1 MISKRLLRPDRRRV
15 VPSQFSWVDHRLV
28 RHQRLQGCDPA
39 AWALYLFLVTVA
51 DAEGL
56 SYYSDASLGRHL
68 TLDALTLARARQQLL
83 DAGLL
88 AYEKPLYQVLG
99 LDDPEPRSTSAQAR
113 SPPYPSAGSCA
124 GRCRRSTST
133 PTSRS
138 INPEQEDSAA
148 QIARQ
153 LRLHPETVT
162 VAGPPAEGAAPRRP
176 TKLDASTPTS
186 CLPSPASLHRPP
198 DPQRLR

>member
-28 RHQRLQGCDPA
+28 RHRRLQGCDHA

-68 TLDALTLARARQQLL
+68 TLDAPSLARARQQLI
-83 DAGLL
+83 DAALL

-99 LDDPEPRSTSAQAR
+99 LDEAEAR
-113 SPPYPSAGSCA
+113 SASPVA
-124 GRCRRSTST
+124 R
-133 PTSRS
+133 
-138 INPEQEDSAA
+138 SAA
-148 QIARQ
+148 DILRQ
-153 LRLHPETVT
+153 VLRTP
-162 VAGPPAEGAAPRRP
+162 GGA
-176 TKLDASTPTS
+176 S
-186 CLPSPASLHRPP
+186 
-198 DPQRLR
+198 